1 MPIYEYQS
9 ISDNSCSLCCSV
21 FEVRQGINEEH
32 LTECPKCGHTVK
44 RLLSRSF
51 VSIVDNLSL
60 PESLK
65 TYSEEESDG
74 LGLEGGFSPDQIW
87 E

>member
-9 ISDNSCSLCCSV
+9 VSANSCSLCGSV
-21 FEVRQGINEEH
+21 FEVRQGIDDEF
-32 LTECPKCGHTVK
+32 LTECPKCGHPVK

-51 VSIVDNLSL
+51 VSIVDKLSL
-60 PESLK
+60 PERLE
-65 TYSEEESDG
+65 TYSEEEADG
-74 LGLEGGFSPDQIW
+74 GGLEGGFSPDQIW